1 MVLEICY
8 CKIEITLLGVIY
20 FCLLPGKYSHVLT
33 REWVFFGS
41 GYDQPGFH
49 CINQLVFSSVRF
61 ISGTGKANIAVNR
74 CRFSFA

>member
-20 FCLLPGKYSHVLT
+20 FVFYPENTL
-33 REWVFFGS
+33 RVFFGS

-61 ISGTGKANIAVNR
+61 ISGTGKANVAVNR